1 MTRMT
6 ESGGLLIVLSG
17 TVIGDTGFMLSKV
30 SP

>member
-1 MTRMT
+1 MTHMT

-17 TVIGDTGFMLSKV
+17 TAIGETGFMLSKV